1 MTTPS
6 GRISASDIRNEF
18 GETGS
23 NGKVSLGSYRVKENR
38 GELTLGVGDGIQQNN
53 AVTDMIDYN
62 QMRNKKLNIVV
73 DYYADN
79 ANLNRAANGDN
90 TMNAKT
96 RYNDQNDR
104 VRVIGGF
111 KSKPSNTNGHRVRIH
126 VNQNIGGK
134 SGEVNTCA
142 LRTGGWNTG
151 TDLIVDVGGE
161 GAIYG
166 GGGAGG
172 QGGDVDTSGHDGE
185 DGASA
190 LGIDYNGTTVNV
202 ASGGLIRCGFGG
214 GGGGGAGRQ
223 NDKGSER
230 TVGGGG
236 GGGGQ
241 GYPGGAGGSEGNA
254 DHGQDPGSAG
264 DLTEAGEGGGGG
276 NNGNQAYS
284 GAGGEGGGQGEAADN
299 GGGGNHGAGSGG
311 GQGSAIRRG
320 TYPDGT
326 AFAVTINNNGSIVG
340 NTDQTGVN

>member
-6 GRISASDIRNEF
+6 GQILAQDIKNEF
-18 GETGS
+18 GEL
-23 NGKVSLGSYRVKENR
+23 NGTVPLGNYRVSQNC
-38 GELTLGVGDGIQQNN
+38 GELTLNIGDGVPGPGQTISYDN
-53 AVTDMIDYN
+53 
-62 QMRNKKLNIVV
+62 MRNKRLNIVV
-73 DYYADN
+73 DYYGYN
-79 ANLNRAANGDN
+79 SNLNRAANGDN
-90 TMNAKT
+90 TMNARH
-96 RYNDQNDR
+96 RYENQNER
-104 VRVIGGF
+104 VTVIGSL
-111 KSKPSNTNGHRVRIH
+111 KSKPSSTAPHRVRIH

-134 SGEVNTCA
+134 SGEKNICA
-142 LRTGGWNTG
+142 LRTGSFNPG
-151 TDLIVDVGGE
+151 TSLIVDVGGE

-166 GGGAGG
+166 GGGKGG
-172 QGGDVDTSGHDGE
+172 QGGDVDSSGHAGE

-254 DHGQDPGSAG
+254 DHGQGPGTAG

-284 GAGGEGGGQGEAADN
+284 GAGGEGGSQGEGANN
-299 GGGGNHGAGSGG
+299 GSGGNHGAGSGG
-311 GQGSAIRRG
+311 GQGSAIRKAG
-320 TYPDGT
+320 GVSFTL
-326 AFAVTINNNGSIVG
+326 NNNGSIVG
-340 NTDQTGVN
+340 DTIQTGVS

>member
-6 GRISASDIRNEF
+6 GQISAQDIKNEF

-23 NGKVSLGSYRVKENR
+23 GRVALGSYRVSQTK
-38 GELTLGVGDGIQQNN
+38 GELTLAIGDGVPTSGTISYDN
-53 AVTDMIDYN
+53 
-62 QMRNKKLNIVV
+62 MRNKKLNIVV

-79 ANLNRAANGDN
+79 ANLNRAANGDA

-96 RYNDQNDR
+96 RYNTQNER
-104 VRVIGGF
+104 VKVIGGL
-111 KSKPSNTNGHRVRIH
+111 KSKPSNTSPHRVRIH

-134 SGEVNTCA
+134 SGEINRCA
-142 LRTGGWNTG
+142 LRTGAWDNG

-172 QGGDVDTSGHDGE
+172 QGGDVDTSGHAGE
-185 DGASA
+185 NGASA
-190 LGIDYNGTTVNV
+190 LGIDHTGTTVNV

-254 DHGQDPGSAG
+254 DHGQSAGSAG
-264 DLTEAGEGGGGG
+264 DISEAGEGGGGG
-276 NNGNQAYS
+276 NNGNEAFS
-284 GAGGEGGGQGEAADN
+284 GGGGEGGGQGEAADA
-299 GGGGNHGAGSGG
+299 GASGNHGSGAGGA
-311 GQGSAIRRG
+311 QGSAIRKASG
-320 TYPDGT
+320 VSWSFGS
-326 AFAVTINNNGSIVG
+326 NNGSIVG

>member
-6 GRISASDIRNEF
+6 GQISAQDIKNEF
-18 GETGS
+18 GEL
-23 NGKVSLGSYRVKENR
+23 NGTVPLGNYRVSQNC
-38 GELTLGVGDGIQQNN
+38 GELTLNIGDGVPGPGQTISYDN
-53 AVTDMIDYN
+53 
-62 QMRNKKLNIVV
+62 MRNKRLNIVV
-73 DYYADN
+73 DYYNDN
-79 ANLNRAANGDN
+79 SNLNRAANGDN
-90 TMNAKT
+90 TMNARH
-96 RYNDQNDR
+96 RYENQNER
-104 VRVIGGF
+104 VTVIGSL
-111 KSKPSNTNGHRVRIH
+111 KSKPSSTAPHRVRIH

-134 SGEVNTCA
+134 SGEKNICA
-142 LRTGGWNTG
+142 LRTGSFNPG
-151 TDLIVDVGGE
+151 TSLIVDVGGE

-166 GGGAGG
+166 GGGKGG
-172 QGGDVDTSGHDGE
+172 QGGDVDSSGHAGE

-254 DHGQDPGSAG
+254 DHGQGPGTAG

-284 GAGGEGGGQGEAADN
+284 GAGGEGGSQGEAANN
-299 GGGGNHGAGSGG
+299 GSGGNHGAGSGG
-311 GQGSAIRRG
+311 GQGSAIRKG
-320 TYPDGT
+320 SGVSFTL
-326 AFAVTINNNGSIVG
+326 NNNGSIVG
-340 NTDQTGVN
+340 DTNQTGVS

>member
-6 GRISASDIRNEF
+6 GQISAQDIMNEF
-18 GETGS
+18 GEH
-23 NGKVSLGSYRVKENR
+23 NGLMRMSDYKVSQTC
-38 GELTLGVGDGIQQNN
+38 GELTLSIGDGIPSSGRISFG
-53 AVTDMIDYN
+53 D
-62 QMRNKKLNIVV
+62 MRNKKLNIVV
-73 DYYADN
+73 DYYGDN
-79 ANLNRAANGDN
+79 ANLNRTDNGDA

-96 RYNDQNDR
+96 RYDTQNER
-104 VRVIGGF
+104 VVVIGG
-111 KSKPSNTNGHRVRIH
+111 KRSKPSNTSGHRVRIH

-134 SGEVNTCA
+134 SGEINTCA
-142 LRTGGWNTG
+142 LRTGSWNSG
-151 TDLIVDVGGE
+151 TDVIVDVGGE

-172 QGGDVDTSGHDGE
+172 RGGDVDSSGDAGE

-190 LGIDYNGTTVNV
+190 LGIQYNGTNINV

-241 GYPGGAGGSEGNA
+241 GFPGGAGGSEGNA
-254 DHGQDPGSAG
+254 DHGQSAGSAG
-264 DLTEAGEGGGGG
+264 DISEAGEGGGGG

-284 GAGGEGGGQGEAADN
+284 GGGGEGGSQGEAANN
-299 GGGGNHGAGSGG
+299 GSGGNHGAGSGG
-311 GQGSAIRRG
+311 GQGSAIRKG
-320 TYPDGT
+320 SGVSFTL
-326 AFAVTINNNGSIVG
+326 NNSGSVVG
-340 NTDQTGVN
+340 NTNETGVS

>member
-6 GRISASDIRNEF
+6 GQISAQDIKNEF
-18 GETGS
+18 GETGE
-23 NGKVSLGSYRVKENR
+23 GKVALGSYRVSQTK
-38 GELTLGVGDGIQQNN
+38 GELTLAIGDGVPTSGTISYDN
-53 AVTDMIDYN
+53 
-62 QMRNKKLNIVV
+62 MRNKRLNIVV
-73 DYYADN
+73 DYYGDSSS
-79 ANLNRAANGDN
+79 LNRTDNGDD
-90 TMNAKT
+90 TMNAKN
-96 RYNDQNDR
+96 RYVNQNER
-104 VRVIGGF
+104 VSVIGGL
-111 KSKPSNTNGHRVRIH
+111 KSKPSNTAAHRVRIH

-134 SGEVNTCA
+134 SGEINRCA
-142 LRTGGWNTG
+142 LRTGSWNSG

-166 GGGAGG
+166 GGGKGG
-172 QGGDVDTSGHDGE
+172 QGGDVDSSGHAGE

-254 DHGQDPGSAG
+254 DHGQSGGSGG
-264 DLTEAGEGGGGG
+264 DISEAGEGGGGG

-284 GAGGEGGGQGEAADN
+284 GGGGEGGSQGEAANN
-299 GGGGNHGAGSGG
+299 GSGGNHGAGSGG
-311 GQGSAIRRG
+311 AQGSAIRKASGVSFSLNNSG
-320 TYPDGT
+320 T
-326 AFAVTINNNGSIVG
+326 VTG
-340 NTDQTGVN
+340 NTNQTGVN